1 MRAKALKR
9 TDHNG
14 VYSAHPT
21 ERHVISPGTI
31 VGDKYRLEAPI
42 GQGGMATV
50 WRAVHTTL
58 DRPVA
63 VKFLEAVGVHAR
75 QLADRFLQEAK
86 LAAGLRHRHV
96 VDILDFG
103 VLEGGQPYMVMELL
117 EGQSLADRYEE
128 GPPVSDWEVVE
139 IVTMVLSGLA
149 AVHDAGIL
157 HRDVKPENI
166 FLVQDADGIFPKLL
180 DFGVSKGFGG
190 EGRITKT
197 GAVVGTPQYMSP
209 EQARGKKDIGLRSD
223 LWSIG
228 VVLYEGF
235 TGQVP
240 FDSENP
246 GDVLISVATEEVPPL
261 DELRPDLPASMIE
274 TVHRALSKNP
284 EDRFNDA
291 REMRDALMAILEG
304 DEIMT
309 GRPDSGLIRLAYS
322 PGPGTGK
329 LRILSASAPPP
340 APARATDPFL
350 VPTAPRLPAEAA
362 ELASEKLR
370 PPRSSTPAQ
379 EPRNSSWRTALF
391 AIGVVAIAAA
401 AFLALDGWGALVRAG
416 LVPGAIAH
424 GDSGASGVVRPGD
437 AVVSVSSPPPE
448 DGIEPPPTNGVGAPD
463 SETVDVPS
471 PPDPPDQV
479 PARALGDEPLDS
491 VDAGLDG
498 GADAGLDGGI
508 DAGPP
513 AAPAGRRRRRPRR
526 PR

>member
-1 MRAKALKR
+1 M
-9 TDHNG
+9 TYTPPH
-14 VYSAHPT
+14 HPT
-21 ERHVISPGTI
+21 ERHVISSGTI
-31 VGDKYRLEAPI
+31 VGDKYRLDAPI

-63 VKFLEAVGVHAR
+63 VKFLEAVGVHAQ

-117 EGQSLADRYEE
+117 EGQSLAGRYEE

-197 GAVVGTPQYMSP
+197 GVVVGTPQYMSP
-209 EQARGKKDIGLRSD
+209 EQARGKRDIGLSSD
-223 LWSIG
+223 LWSVG

-261 DELRPDLPASMIE
+261 EDLRPDLPPAVVE
-274 TVHRALSKNP
+274 VVHRALSKRP
-284 EDRFNDA
+284 EDRFGDA
-291 REMRDALMAILEG
+291 REMRDALMAVLEG
-304 DEIMT
+304 DEMMM
-309 GRPDSGLIRLAYS
+309 GRPDSALIRIAYS

-340 APARATDPFL
+340 APPRATDPFL
-350 VPTAPRLPAEAA
+350 VPQAARLPAEAM
-362 ELASEKLR
+362 ELVTEKLR
-370 PPRSSTPAQ
+370 PPRASLPAEAPSSSGRIPLLVVGLV
-379 EPRNSSWRTALF
+379 AL
-391 AIGVVAIAAA
+391 GAA
-401 AFLALDGWGALVRAG
+401 AFLAFDGWGALVRAG
-416 LVPGAIAH
+416 LVPSGATHA
-424 GDSGASGVVRPGD
+424 DSGASGVVRPGD
-437 AVVSVSSPPPE
+437 SVVSAASPPAE
-448 DGIEPPPTNGVGAPD
+448 DGIEPPPTNGLPAPD

-471 PPDPPDQV
+471 PPDPPDEV
-479 PARALGDEPLDS
+479 PEQGLGPGDG
-491 VDAGLDG
+491 VDAGLS
-498 GADAGLDGGI
+498 DAGLDAGI
-508 DAGPP
+508 DAGT
-513 AAPAGRRRRRPRR
+513 AAAAGRRRRRARR
-526 PR
+526 PPRTLTVR